1 MLNKLMGL
9 PPNASEHG
17 YLVDHMLEFCHW
29 FMLVLFVG
37 WTSYFLYSLFRFHR
51 TRNPRANY
59 HGVKSKASAHIE
71 FSVVVVEATLLIG
84 FALPLWGRRVAEF
97 PDANEA
103 LRVRA
108 IGEQFAWNF
117 HYPGPDG
124 TFGRVHQKFV
134 NSSNPLGLDPEDPAG
149 KDDAV
154 SKNELHVIN
163 QKPMI
168 IDITSKDVIHSL
180 ALKFMRHAQDAIPG
194 MSVPI
199 WFKPIRTGQFE
210 IVCGQLCGS
219 NHYAMKAYMIV
230 EEKEA
235 FDAWE
240 KDLIEMQHPAASAS
254 APAAPAPETP
264 APAPA
269 PAAAEAAPV
278 AQ

>member
-37 WTSYFLYSLFRFHR
+37 WSSYFLYSLFRFHR

-71 FSVVVVEATLLIG
+71 FSVVIVEATLLIG

-97 PDANEA
+97 PDPNEA

-124 TFGRVHQKFV
+124 VFGRVHQKFV
-134 NSSNPLGLDPEDPAG
+134 NSSNPLGLDPDDPAG
-149 KDDAV
+149 KDDIV
-154 SKNELHVIN
+154 SKNELRVVN
-163 QKPMI
+163 QKPTI

-180 ALKFMRHAQDAIPG
+180 GLKHMRHDQDAIPG

-210 IVCGQLCGS
+210 IVCAQLCGTG
-219 NHYAMKAYMIV
+219 HYAMKAYMIV
-230 EEKEA
+230 EPKES

-240 KDLIEMQHPAASAS
+240 KDLIEMQHPAASAP
-254 APAAPAPETP
+254 APAASAPET
-264 APAPA
+264 PAPA
-269 PAAAEAAPV
+269 PAAAEAAPA